1 MKEHITSQ
9 APDATAAAG
18 WLTERGPP
26 TTAPDAFLQDY
37 DRERGGSFVVQ
48 GMAGYGFDL
57 TKVVFEKGDM
67 ITKVYDIARTG
78 EVKVA
83 ILNMANAR
91 SPGGGFLGGCRA
103 QEEQLCHRSDLF
115 LRLKMHR
122 FRNEE
127 HIPKG
132 TCLVT
137 RNVDIFRDST
147 YEEVAGVRV
156 TVLSAAAKRY
166 EAESD
171 AQQDRGLLAHLTTT
185 WMAIISA
192 ASAAGAQEVILGAL
206 GCGAFNNPPHTVG
219 RALAIALRQ
228 CSPGMVQAIRVV
240 IMEDHNSNG
249 QNFEGFQAGFRE
261 EVVSDANANG
271 GGGGGGGGGGVGGG
285 GGEDSMHAL
294 PVASRSKPPSHSQA
308 QPRT

>member
-1 MKEHITSQ
+1 MASSMPSDFSRFVAGEPNLPPAVFAAGKAEMCEMREAHVKEHITSQ

-57 TKVVFEKGDM
+57 TKVVFEQGDM
-67 ITKVYDIARTG
+67 ITKAYDIAGTG

-122 FRNEE
+122 FGNEE
-127 HIPKG
+127 HIPQG

-147 YEEVAGVRV
+147 YE
-156 TVLSAAAKRY
+156 
-166 EAESD
+166 
-171 AQQDRGLLAHLTTT
+171 
-185 WMAIISA
+185 
-192 ASAAGAQEVILGAL
+192 
-206 GCGAFNNPPHTVG
+206 
-219 RALAIALRQ
+219 
-228 CSPGMVQAIRVV
+228 
-240 IMEDHNSNG
+240 
-249 QNFEGFQAGFRE
+249 
-261 EVVSDANANG
+261 
-271 GGGGGGGGGGVGGG
+271 
-285 GGEDSMHAL
+285 
-294 PVASRSKPPSHSQA
+294 
-308 QPRT
+308 